1 VLEWYQGNE
10 IALWWL
16 AASTIITFLATL
28 IAVPILVVRIPADYF
43 SHNKRQA
50 IPWAHRH
57 PAVRA
62 MLLIGKNALGY
73 IFIVAGIVM
82 LALPGQGILAILIGI
97 MLLNFPG
104 KFRLERWII
113 TRRPVIRSINWLRR
127 RAKHAPLVL
136 DE

>member
-1 VLEWYQGNE
+1 
-10 IALWWL
+10 
-16 AASTIITFLATL
+16 
-28 IAVPILVVRIPADYF
+28 
-43 SHNKRQA
+43 
-50 IPWAHRH
+50 
-57 PAVRA
+57 

-136 DE
+136 DV

>member
-1 VLEWYQGNE
+1 
-10 IALWWL
+10 
-16 AASTIITFLATL
+16 
-28 IAVPILVVRIPADYF
+28 
-43 SHNKRQA
+43 
-50 IPWAHRH
+50 
-57 PAVRA
+57 

-73 IFIVAGIVM
+73 ILIVAGIVM

-113 TRRPVIRSINWLRR
+113 TRRPVIRSINWLRQ
-127 RAKHAPLVL
+127 RAKRAPLVL